1 MVDILKYRWISAVM
15 SLVIAA
21 VFIGTY
27 IYKDQTRGSAF
38 RYSVDFTGG
47 TEVLFKF
54 SQPVSSSD
62 IKNILKKEGWEN
74 ATVREF
80 SSQEVGVRIADYS
93 NDATGLAESMRLKL
107 EAGLSET
114 TIEILQS
121 EFVGPGV
128 GEELRWKSIKA
139 ILFALIAMLAY
150 IAFRFRSFAFAF
162 GAVVALFHDAVV
174 MLAVF
179 LIFDREISVNV
190 IGAILAVMGYSINDT
205 IVIFSQIRDELKKAK
220 KGASLKDIVN
230 KGINH
235 TLKRTMLTSISTAL
249 TVGSMFILGG
259 DVLRDFSLALL
270 VGIVFGTYSSIFI
283 ASPIMKLLY
292 KKSFKVF

>member
-1 MVDILKYRWISAVM
+1 MVDVFKYRWISAVM
-15 SLVIAA
+15 SLVIASA
-21 VFIGTY
+21 FIGTY
-27 IYKDQTRGSAF
+27 VYKDRTRGSAF

-54 SQPVSSSD
+54 SKPVSSSE
-62 IKNILKKEGWEN
+62 IVNILKKDV
-74 ATVREF
+74 TVREF
-80 SSQEVGVRIADYS
+80 SPKEIGIRVKDYS

-114 TIEILQS
+114 TIETLQS

-150 IAFRFRSFAFAF
+150 IAFRFWSFAFAV

-179 LIFDREISVNV
+179 LLFDREISINV

-220 KGASLKDIVN
+220 KDVSLKEI
-230 KGINH
+230 INVGVSH

-249 TVGSMFILGG
+249 TVGSMFVLGG
-259 DVLRDFSLALL
+259 DVLRDFSLALF

-292 KKSFKVF
+292 KKVRVS